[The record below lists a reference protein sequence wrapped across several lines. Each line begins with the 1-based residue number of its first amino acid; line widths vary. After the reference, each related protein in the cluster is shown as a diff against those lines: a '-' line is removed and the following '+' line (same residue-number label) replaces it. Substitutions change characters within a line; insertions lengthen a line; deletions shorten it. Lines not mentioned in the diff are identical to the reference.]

1 MTENQREPPVTLP
14 SKGSPKSILSSRDI
28 NLSYNQG
35 QKKQDLV
42 NALIV
47 NIRQYGITAQGRRE
61 LIKILKGQRSTY
73 KERCLALCYDCMN
86 YYHDG
91 KRSCQNTLCPLYAV
105 MPYRDRIKADTRE
118 VEYNE

>member
-1 MTENQREPPVTLP
+1 MTEKKWEPPVTLA
-14 SKGSPKSILSSRDI
+14 SRKGSPTSILSSRDI
-28 NLSYNQG
+28 NLSQNQG
-35 QKKQDLV
+35 QNEEDLV

-47 NIRQYGITAQGRRE
+47 SIRKYGITAQGRRE
-61 LIKILKGQRSTY
+61 LIKILRGQRATY

-105 MPYRDRIKADTRE
+105 MPYRDGINS
-118 VEYNE
+118 VEGLQ